1 MTQRQGAHL
10 ADRLGLMRL
19 DQLHPLPKLIICLIW
34 LVAAIVVFDARFQL
48 VTIIMASAALVL
60 FNRSSWL
67 LVLGLMIPFALFGVG
82 FLTTSILFREGC
94 DFAGKMAA
102 EAPFVSEGVSAG
114 IVLFLRAIA
123 CGMVSALFTLT
134 TDPGDLVKALMKNWR
149 LSPRIGYALFSAMNL
164 VPDLASEAQQI
175 RLARA
180 MQRGGLP
187 RRIPGLIEG
196 FSLMLPLL
204 AFAIRRA
211 SRAAIAMEARGLSA
225 EGQRTILDAPVL
237 APRDGVFV
245 AVAVALLAG
254 CLGLIVLLG

>member
-1 MTQRQGAHL
+1 MSTPRSAGPVACF
-10 ADRLGLMRL
+10 L
-19 DQLHPLPKLIICLIW
+19 DQLHPLPKLIVCLIW
-34 LVAAIVVFDARFQL
+34 LVAAIMVFDARFQAI
-48 VTIIMASAALVL
+48 TIILAAVALML
-60 FNRSSWL
+60 FSRFSVW
-67 LVLGLMIPFALFGVG
+67 LVLGLMVPFALFGAG
-82 FLTTSILFREGC
+82 FLTTSILFRDGS
-94 DFAGKMAA
+94 DFADKMAA

-149 LSPRIGYALFSAMNL
+149 LSPRIGYALFSALNL

-180 MQRGGLP
+180 MKRGRLP
-187 RRIPGLIEG
+187 RRIPGLAEG

-211 SRAAIAMEARGLSA
+211 SRAAIAMEARGLSRD
-225 EGQRTILDAPVL
+225 GPRTILGAPVL
-237 APRDGVFV
+237 ARRDGVF
-245 AVAVALLAG
+245 AALALALLAVALVQVWLFR
-254 CLGLIVLLG
+254 

>member
-1 MTQRQGAHL
+1 MSLSDHL
-10 ADRLGLMRL
+10 WQFRLS
-19 DQLHPLPKLIICLIW
+19 QLHPLPKLIVCLIW
-34 LVAAIVVFDARFQL
+34 LVAAIVVFDAHFQL
-48 VTIIMASAALVL
+48 ITIVLAAAALVL
-60 FNRSSWL
+60 FNRSSIW

-82 FLTTSILFREGC
+82 FLTTSILFRDGS
-94 DFAGKMAA
+94 DVAGKMAA

-134 TDPGDLVKALMKNWR
+134 TDPGDLVKALMKDWR
-149 LSPRIGYALFSAMNL
+149 LSPRIGYALFSALNL

-180 MQRGGLP
+180 MKRGGSP

-211 SRAAIAMEARGLSA
+211 SRAAIAMEARGLT
-225 EGQRTILDAPVL
+225 GQGGRTMLGAPVPAL
-237 APRDGVFV
+237 RDVVF
-245 AVAVALLAG
+245 AGSALALLAAA
-254 CLGLIVLLG
+254 CTLTAMLR

>member
-1 MTQRQGAHL
+1 MSVRL
-10 ADRLGLMRL
+10 SDRLRQFRL
-19 DQLHPLPKLIICLIW
+19 NQLHPLPKLIVCLIW
-34 LVAAIVVFDARFQL
+34 LVAAIAVFDARFQL
-48 VTIIMASAALVL
+48 ITIILAAAALVL
-60 FNRSSWL
+60 FNRSSLW

-82 FLTTSILFREGC
+82 FLTTSILFRDGS
-94 DFAGKMAA
+94 DFAAKMAA

-134 TDPGDLVKALMKNWR
+134 TDPGDLVKALMKDWR
-149 LSPRIGYALFSAMNL
+149 LSPRIGYALFSALNL

-180 MQRGGLP
+180 MKRGGLP
-187 RRIPGLIEG
+187 RRIPGLVEG

-211 SRAAIAMEARGLSA
+211 SRAAIAMEARGLTGHGS
-225 EGQRTILDAPVL
+225 RTILGAPVL
-237 APRDGVFV
+237 ARRDAVF
-245 AVAVALLAG
+245 AGAALALLAAA
-254 CLGLIVLLG
+254 CTLAWALR

>member
-1 MTQRQGAHL
+1 MSLSDHL
-10 ADRLGLMRL
+10 WQFRLS
-19 DQLHPLPKLIICLIW
+19 QLHPLPKLIVCLIW

-48 VTIIMASAALVL
+48 ITIVLAAAALVL
-60 FNRSSWL
+60 FNRSSLW

-82 FLTTSILFREGC
+82 FLTTSILFREGS
-94 DFAGKMAA
+94 DFASKMAA

-134 TDPGDLVKALMKNWR
+134 TDPGDLVKALMKDWR
-149 LSPRIGYALFSAMNL
+149 LSPRIGYALFSALNL

-180 MQRGGLP
+180 MKRGGSP

-211 SRAAIAMEARGLSA
+211 SRAAIAMEARGLS
-225 EGQRTILDAPVL
+225 GQGRRTILGAPVPAL
-237 APRDGVFV
+237 RDAVF
-245 AVAVALLAG
+245 AGSALALLAAA
-254 CLGLIVLLG
+254 CLLACMLR

>member
-1 MTQRQGAHL
+1 MSVRL
-10 ADRLGLMRL
+10 SDRLLQFRL
-19 DQLHPLPKLIICLIW
+19 NQLHPLPKLIVCLIW
-34 LVAAIVVFDARFQL
+34 LVAAIAVFDARFQL
-48 VTIIMASAALVL
+48 ITIVLAALALVL
-60 FNRSSWL
+60 FNRSSPL

-82 FLTTSILFREGC
+82 FLTTSILFREGS

-134 TDPGDLVKALMKNWR
+134 TDPGDLVKALMKDWR
-149 LSPRIGYALFSAMNL
+149 LSPRIGYALFSALNL

-180 MQRGGLP
+180 MKRGGLP
-187 RRIPGLIEG
+187 RRIPGLVEG

-211 SRAAIAMEARGLSA
+211 SRAAIAMEARGLA
-225 EGQRTILDAPVL
+225 GHGTRTILGAPVL
-237 APRDGVFV
+237 ARRDAVF
-245 AVAVALLAG
+245 AGLALALLVAA
-254 CLGLIVLLG
+254 CTLAWMLR